1 MKKIIITFLFAT
13 VLIIIAINN
22 AAAQNVDVVN
32 TAISEGDC
40 ETLYRIINDPQG
52 IDQRLLTTAN
62 QALRRYTVNDTVAA
76 RYRTNRMDSRVRSVA
91 AALME
96 KVSAG
101 CCNKADNRSQ
111 RSAAESEKHKR
122 LDMRQYLL

>member
-1 MKKIIITFLFAT
+1 MKHKIFTII
-13 VLIIIAINN
+13 LIIAAINN
-22 AAAQNVDVVN
+22 AIAQNADVIDA
-32 TAISEGDC
+32 AISEGDC
-40 ETLYRIINDPQG
+40 ETLYRKINNPQG

-62 QALRRYTVNDTVAA
+62 QALRRYTVNDTAAA

-111 RSAAESEKHKR
+111 RSAAESENHKR